1 MQEELKIQNQRI
13 IKKKKTPRKKMKF
26 QNQELL
32 QTQKTKKKNRITF
45 GGSSTAQD
53 LKKIRAKLGRINNLF
68 SHFGLLYGVI
78 VNDGRVVIDI
88 RKQGFIVRKRNE

>member
-1 MQEELKIQNQRI
+1 
-13 IKKKKTPRKKMKF
+13 MKF

-32 QTQKTKKKNRITF
+32 QKHKKEKKKKLGNRITF

-68 SHFGLLYGVI
+68 SHFGLLYG
-78 VNDGRVVIDI
+78 RVVIDII